1 MYESTLFKF
10 LTYTVGG
17 SIITFLFGGWNQSL
31 TALAIFVVVDY
42 VTGIAAAYYEGRK
55 NPYDKTKGLNSNK
68 GFWGIFKKFL
78 MFIVIALLF
87 QVDKLLGLNGHLSL
101 MVGATWFY
109 LGNELI
115 SVAENLARL
124 DVPLPAQIKTAITAL
139 KSKGEDKSNQK

>member
-1 MYESTLFKF
+1 
-10 LTYTVGG
+10 
-17 SIITFLFGGWNQSL
+17 
-31 TALAIFVVVDY
+31 
-42 VTGIAAAYYEGRK
+42 
-55 NPYDKTKGLNSNK
+55 
-68 GFWGIFKKFL
+68 

-101 MVGATWFY
+101 MVGGVWFY

-124 DVPLPAQIKTAITAL
+124 DVPLPSQIKTAITAM